1 MNRGNAWNPIK
12 IQSSLSPDLTADAE
26 PVSLPFEDVIEITP
40 NVCMQKDVCGG
51 CNRGDRY
58 GIPLH
63 FILHFPDSTLQT
75 VCYTCGKKAAGKI
88 GALLPHTES
97 DIEAEEAAAD
107 ARTIHAAVKR
117 REVEKQHERTNV

>member
-1 MNRGNAWNPIK
+1 MNRGRDRKPIK

-26 PVSLPFEDVIEITP
+26 PASLPFEDVIEITHD
-40 NVCMQKDVCGG
+40 VCIQKDVCPG

-63 FILHFPDSTLQT
+63 FILHFPDGKLQT

-97 DIEAEEAAAD
+97 DIEAEEAEGDLRLIRIARQKMD
-107 ARTIHAAVKR
+107 AKN
-117 REVEKQHERTNV
+117 E